1 MKLPGTIHLGH
12 RKLKISEISPKTA
25 SKESVYGDFDPAK
38 DRIRI
43 DRSLPHTKK
52 LNKLSTNH
60 NLKFLYNNTTS
71 PINKIFKLSIR
82 KRIWI

>member
-12 RKLKISEISPKTA
+12 RKLKVSEISPKTA

-52 LNKLSTNH
+52 LNTLIPVSYTH
-60 NLKFLYNNTTS
+60 LTLPTIYS
-71 PINKIFKLSIR
+71 V
-82 KRIWI
+82 